1 MSEEQRSL
9 SGYRSKVHE
18 QGEYE
23 NPNEGK
29 PPLTEFDEYV
39 LRLTAFPKV
48 KTFQQLKKIAGVER
62 PISVDKAIIVFEEEN
77 TKNEVL
83 SLMRVDSLNFSEDD
97 AFESA
102 IIRFFRKIQHPL
114 KEGIEPKWDD
124 YFVVGMR
131 FRARVVVGKDGDKKP
146 NGKYYLDVPTCR
158 PLGVITKT
166 FEQIAK
172 EDASSQTTPPVE
184 NTKKPYA
191 VLGNALFLARG
202 AKNYQEATGMLEK
215 ANASKEVMMALL
227 GAHMD
232 EKIKY
237 PIQ

>member
-1 MSEEQRSL
+1 MSDEPQRSL
-9 SGYRSKVHE
+9 SGYKSKVHE
-18 QGEYE
+18 QGEFE

-29 PPLTEFDEYV
+29 PFLTEFDEYV

-48 KTFQQLKKIAGVER
+48 KTFQQTKMIAGVER
-62 PISVDKAIIVFEEEN
+62 AISVDKAICVFEEEG

-114 KEGIEPKWDD
+114 KEGIEPNWDE

-131 FRARVVVGKDGDKKP
+131 FRARVAVGKDADKKP

-158 PLGVITKT
+158 PLGATTAPASTETAPSDVLLATALKITVGCETAMDATNKLFERNAKT
-166 FEQIAK
+166 EVVQA
-172 EDASSQTTPPVE
+172 
-184 NTKKPYA
+184 
-191 VLGNALFLARG
+191 FLA
-202 AKNYQEATGMLEK
+202 AHK
-215 ANASKEVMMALL
+215 A
-227 GAHMD
+227 G
-232 EKIKY
+232 KITF

>member
-1 MSEEQRSL
+1 MSDEAQRSL
-9 SGYRSKVHE
+9 SGYKSKVHE

-23 NPNEGK
+23 NPNAGK
-29 PPLTEFDEYV
+29 PSLTEFDEYV

-48 KTFQQLKKIAGVER
+48 KTFQQLKKIAGKDAT
-62 PISVDKAIIVFEEEN
+62 IQVDKAICIFEEET
-77 TKNEVL
+77 TKNEVM

-114 KEGIEPKWDD
+114 KEGIEPNWDD

-158 PLGVITKT
+158 PLGITM
-166 FEQIAK
+166 
-172 EDASSQTTPPVE
+172 SQTPTETVPNDALLANAMLIVHGCA
-184 NTKKPYA
+184 NAMDATQRLFDAQCKPDVVQA
-191 VLGNALFLARG
+191 FLA
-202 AKNYQEATGMLEK
+202 
-215 ANASKEVMMALL
+215 ANKS
-227 GAHMD
+227 GQ
-232 EKIKY
+232 IIY
-237 PIQ
+237 PC

>member
-48 KTFQQLKKIAGVER
+48 KTFQQLKKVSGVER

-83 SLMRVDSLNFSEDD
+83 SLMRVDSLNFSEDE

-124 YFVVGMR
+124 YFIVGMR

-158 PLGVITKT
+158 PLGASQSPVSPAAGDTSVLLENAMLIVHGCETAMDATNKLFERNAKT
-166 FEQIAK
+166 EVVQA
-172 EDASSQTTPPVE
+172 
-184 NTKKPYA
+184 
-191 VLGNALFLARG
+191 FLAAHKAG
-202 AKNYQEATGMLEK
+202 AVKF
-215 ANASKEVMMALL
+215 
-227 GAHMD
+227 
-232 EKIKY
+232 

>member
-1 MSEEQRSL
+1 MSDEPQRSL
-9 SGYRSKVHE
+9 LGYKSKVHE
-18 QGEYE
+18 QSDFE

-29 PPLTEFDEYV
+29 PFLTEFDEYV

-48 KTFQQLKKIAGVER
+48 KTFQQMKKIAGVER
-62 PISVDKAIIVFEEEN
+62 AISVDKAICVFEEEG

-114 KEGIEPKWDD
+114 KEGIEPNWDE

-158 PLGVITKT
+158 PLGASPSPASPQSGDSSVLLANAMLIVHGC
-166 FEQIAK
+166 
-172 EDASSQTTPPVE
+172 EDAMSATQR
-184 NTKKPYA
+184 
-191 VLGNALFLARG
+191 LFDA
-202 AKNYQEATGMLEK
+202 QCK
-215 ANASKEVMMALL
+215 AEVVQAFMQANKE
-227 GAHMD
+227 G
-232 EKIKY
+232 KITY
-237 PIQ
+237 PCK

>member
-9 SGYRSKVHE
+9 SGYKSKVHE
-18 QGEYE
+18 QGEFE

-29 PPLTEFDEYV
+29 PTLTEFDEYV

-48 KTFQQLKKIAGVER
+48 KTFQQIKKVNGKDTAIN
-62 PISVDKAIIVFEEEN
+62 VDKAIIVFEEEG

-102 IIRFFRKIQHPL
+102 IIRFFRKIGHPL
-114 KEGIEPKWDD
+114 VLGTEPNWDD

-131 FRARVVVGKDGDKKP
+131 FRARVVVGKDNDKKP

-172 EDASSQTTPPVE
+172 EDAKEDVKE
-184 NTKKPYA
+184 GAKKPYA
-191 VLGNALFLARG
+191 VLGNALFLAKG
-202 AKNYQEATGMLEK
+202 AKTYQEACGMLEK

-232 EKIKY
+232 QKINY
-237 PIQ
+237 PIG

>member
-1 MSEEQRSL
+1 MSDEPRSL
-9 SGYRSKVHE
+9 SGYKSKVHE
-18 QGEYE
+18 QSDFD

-29 PPLTEFDEYV
+29 PMLTEFDEYV

-48 KTFQQLKKIAGVER
+48 KTFQQMKKINGVEK
-62 PISVDKAIIVFEEEN
+62 PINVDKAIIIFEEES
-77 TKNEVL
+77 TKNQVM

-114 KEGIEPKWDD
+114 KEGIEPNWDE

-158 PLGVITKT
+158 PLGAI
-166 FEQIAK
+166 
-172 EDASSQTTPPVE
+172 TTPDTTPTQTPDNSVLLA
-184 NTKKPYA
+184 NAMLIVHGCQNAMDATQRLFDAQCKPDI
-191 VLGNALFLARG
+191 VQVFLA
-202 AKNYQEATGMLEK
+202 ANK
-215 ANASKEVMMALL
+215 A
-227 GAHMD
+227 GT
-232 EKIKY
+232 IKY
-237 PIQ
+237 PC